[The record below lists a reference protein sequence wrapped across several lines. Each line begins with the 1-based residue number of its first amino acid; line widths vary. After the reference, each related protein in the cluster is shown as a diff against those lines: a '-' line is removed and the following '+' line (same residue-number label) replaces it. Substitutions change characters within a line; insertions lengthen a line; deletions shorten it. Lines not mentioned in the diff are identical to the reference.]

1 MRSGTIGASHCQLPE
16 TGGLTSEA
24 ASRLGELR
32 VLLHVHTR
40 ADLLRGIV
48 AITLNNRALVTVYGG
63 SGFLGRHL
71 VRAIARTGARI
82 RVAVRRPE
90 LAGHLQPLGGVG
102 QIVPV
107 QANVRFPD
115 SVVTAAE
122 DADAVVNL
130 VGILYAA
137 GRQTFKS
144 VQDEGARNVAEA
156 AMAAGVKTF
165 VHVSAIGADAHS
177 PSIYART
184 KAEGEAAVRKVFPD
198 AAVIRPS
205 VVFGP
210 EDEFFNRFA
219 ALAQLSPMLPLIGGG
234 HTKFQPVFV
243 GDVAQAI
250 VASLEGRASAGAPFE
265 LGGPEILSMREV
277 MERVLAYTM
286 RSRALVPLP
295 FWLAKLQAA
304 FLQWLPAP
312 PLTVDQVRLLE
323 RDNVVS
329 DAAIKDGRTLQGIG
343 IEPLAIASV
352 VPDYL
357 EQFRPR
363 GQFSV
368 YKT

>member
-1 MRSGTIGASHCQLPE
+1 
-16 TGGLTSEA
+16 
-24 ASRLGELR
+24 
-32 VLLHVHTR
+32 V
-40 ADLLRGIV
+40 GI
-48 AITLNNRALVTVYGG
+48 ALNNRALVTVYGG
-63 SGFLGRHL
+63 SGFLGRHT

-115 SVVTAAE
+115 SLLAAAQ
-122 DADAVVNL
+122 DADAVINL
-130 VGILYAA
+130 VGILFAT
-137 GRQTFKS
+137 GKQTFKS

-156 AMAAGVKTF
+156 AKAAGVDTL
-165 VHVSAIGADAHS
+165 VHVSAIGADPDS

-184 KAEGEAAVRKVFPD
+184 KAAGEAAVSGVYKN
-198 AAVIRPS
+198 ATILRPS

-219 ALAQLSPMLPLIGGG
+219 ALARLSPVLPLIGGG

-250 VASLEGRASAGAPFE
+250 VAGLEGRADAKAPYE
-265 LGGPEILSMREV
+265 LGGAEILTMRQV

-286 RSRALVPLP
+286 RSRLLMPLP
-295 FWLAKLQAA
+295 FWLAKLQGAI
-304 FLQWLPAP
+304 LQWLPNP

-323 RDNVVS
+323 NDNVVS
-329 DAAIKDGRTLQGIG
+329 AEAIKAGRTLEGLG
-343 IEPLAIASV
+343 IEPVPIANV

-357 EQFRPR
+357 EQYRPR
-363 GQFSV
+363 GQFSI
-368 YKT
+368 YKA